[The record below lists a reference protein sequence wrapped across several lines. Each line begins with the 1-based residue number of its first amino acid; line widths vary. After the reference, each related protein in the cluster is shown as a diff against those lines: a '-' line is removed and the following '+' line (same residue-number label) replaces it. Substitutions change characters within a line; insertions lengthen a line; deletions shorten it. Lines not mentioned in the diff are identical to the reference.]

1 MRGSSVLLPQ
11 TERACL
17 LRRLAPVLVLA
28 ALTGACSSGP
38 APATFDLSA
47 PTSRIRGAAGV
58 QVLVNEPAALQQL
71 ATQQILVK
79 DASGS
84 VSFIGGGQWADN
96 LPRLIQTRLIN
107 TFENSSQ
114 LRGVSRPSSGA
125 VADVQLISELRR
137 FEIATPDNAA
147 VVEISV
153 KIVSDRDGP
162 HRERPHLPRR
172 RAGER
177 RRRPERRPRPRRGPV
192 GGHARHRALGERKP
206 RCRGARIPARASS
219 EAKIGRRLRGRFRV
233 TLRRG
238 LPYVMHRPLSPVHL
252 DRVQAARRFIRKSG
266 WPRSER
272 RIMTSAGDV
281 IPADPQGRERRIALT
296 SARRRLWIPFRLR

>member
-11 TERACL
+11 TERAFL
-17 LRRLAPVLVLA
+17 LRRFAPVLVLA

-38 APATFDLSA
+38 APATYDLSA
-47 PTSRIRGAAGV
+47 PSSRIRGAAGV

-147 VVEISV
+147 VAEISV
-153 KIVSDRDGP
+153 KIVSDRDGRIVNGRIFRAAVP
-162 HRERPHLPRR
+162 ASAVDAPNAARALDEALSVVMLDIVRWVSGSHLPRR
-172 RAGER
+172 
-177 RRRPERRPRPRRGPV
+177 
-192 GGHARHRALGERKP
+192 
-206 RCRGARIPARASS
+206 
-219 EAKIGRRLRGRFRV
+219 
-233 TLRRG
+233 
-238 LPYVMHRPLSPVHL
+238 
-252 DRVQAARRFIRKSG
+252 
-266 WPRSER
+266 
-272 RIMTSAGDV
+272 
-281 IPADPQGRERRIALT
+281 
-296 SARRRLWIPFRLR
+296 

>member
-11 TERACL
+11 TERAFL
-17 LRRLAPVLVLA
+17 LRRFAPVLVLA
-28 ALTGACSSGP
+28 ALRGACSSGRLRRP
-38 APATFDLSA
+38 MISPR
-47 PTSRIRGAAGV
+47 PTSRIGGAAGV

-107 TFENSSQ
+107 TFENASQ

-137 FEIATPDNAA
+137 FEIATPDNEA
-147 VVEISV
+147 VVEMSV

-162 HRERPHLPRR
+162 HRERPHLPRP
-172 RAGER
+172 RAGSAVDAAER
-177 RRRPERRPRPRRGPV
+177 GPRPRRGPV
-192 GGHARHRALGERKP
+192 GGHARHRALGQRKP
-206 RCRGARIPARASS
+206 PAAARGSRHRSG
-219 EAKIGRRLRGRFRV
+219 GRRSGAGLEALSSKLRCS
-233 TLRRG
+233 
-238 LPYVMHRPLSPVHL
+238 PYVITGLVPVISIGK
-252 DRVQAARRFIRKSG
+252 ARRFS
-266 WPRSER
+266 
-272 RIMTSAGDV
+272 
-281 IPADPQGRERRIALT
+281 
-296 SARRRLWIPFRLR
+296 